1 VDRLFSL
8 PLSLPAVREISRLHP
23 VRRDFSL
30 IVPESVRWADLDSA
44 LANLALSGVSELVD
58 WRVREVLR
66 NADSNAEK
74 ASSETAGEDYSMLV
88 GVTFQ
93 APDHTLRD
101 EEIQVLWQRVVDALA
116 TTGARLRG

>member
-1 VDRLFSL
+1 
-8 PLSLPAVREISRLHP
+8 
-23 VRRDFSL
+23 
-30 IVPESVRWADLDSA
+30 
-44 LANLALSGVSELVD
+44 
-58 WRVREVLR
+58 VLR